1 MEPDAANPP
10 RIELF
15 SSKLHTFA
23 PPCAAVWYGSK
34 KLDGSVVFKFGST
47 QLIFACWSIS
57 RVLAAVEIVDV
68 NTDDF
73 RSYIPWFS
81 VGIDPAMVSWVFI
94 LAAGTHRFSQ
104 NDLPPSHGK
113 LGFHPC
119 SRNPPVFSERS
130 STSGKPQAVDGMLL
144 GIDWHHRAVTI
155 RIVMIDK
162 SKFNSKSCLL
172 GLLIILRHWWL
183 CFVYPSH
190 AGLSDIKLEE
200 KSNIINDGLIPHRS
214 SRFASNCIVSIEL
227 LCHPPFNKRS
237 EKT

>member
-10 RIELF
+10 QIELF

-23 PPCAAVWYGSK
+23 PPCAAVWYGTSK

-57 RVLAAVEIVDV
+57 RVLAAVEIVGV

-81 VGIDPAMVSWVFI
+81 VGIDPAMV
-94 LAAGTHRFSQ
+94 
-104 NDLPPSHGK
+104 K

-183 CFVYPSH
+183 CFVYPSM
-190 AGLSDIKLEE
+190 LVFLI
-200 KSNIINDGLIPHRS
+200 SN
-214 SRFASNCIVSIEL
+214 
-227 LCHPPFNKRS
+227 
-237 EKT
+237 

>member
-10 RIELF
+10 QIELF

-23 PPCAAVWYGSK
+23 PPCAAVWYGTSK

-57 RVLAAVEIVDV
+57 RVLAAVEIVGV

-81 VGIDPAMVSWVFI
+81 VGIDPANMSHDQ
-94 LAAGTHRFSQ
+94 AGFSSLQ
-104 NDLPPSHGK
+104 QEST
-113 LGFHPC
+113 GFLRTIFHQW
-119 SRNPPVFSERS
+119 EAE
-130 STSGKPQAVDGMLL
+130 TVDGMLL

-183 CFVYPSH
+183 CFVYPSM
-190 AGLSDIKLEE
+190 LVFLI
-200 KSNIINDGLIPHRS
+200 SN
-214 SRFASNCIVSIEL
+214 
-227 LCHPPFNKRS
+227 
-237 EKT
+237 